1 MKTAILI
8 LSITL
13 LSCNENKNQ
22 IISKNYTLLDKKLPP
37 CICEYWYNNGIGN
50 SVSFQDSCNKYN
62 VFDTLKSNQN
72 K

>member
-22 IISKNYTLLDKKLPP
+22 IISKNYTPIDKKLPP
-37 CICEYWYNNGIGN
+37 CICEYWYSDGVGN
-50 SVSFQDSCNKYN
+50 SVAFQDSCNKYN